1 DTASQGI
8 TGIILTKMDSSAK
21 GGGALSACAEVAA
34 PIKFVG
40 IGEKVDAFEEFNPTK
55 FVSKMLGMGD
65 LESLVKKTEEVFGKD
80 SQKEQMDA
88 MMKGKFSLK
97 DFRAQI
103 EGMKKMGPL
112 KKVLEMLPLGGM
124 GVEIPEEQLNMSE
137 EKINKFIYA
146 MDSMTKKEL
155 EQPDLINATR
165 ITRIAKG
172 SGTTPENVKALITY
186 YNTTKKMMKHFGKN
200 KRNLGGL
207 MRKMKL
213 KP

>member
-1 DTASQGI
+1 
-8 TGIILTKMDSSAK
+8 
-21 GGGALSACAEVAA
+21 
-34 PIKFVG
+34 
-40 IGEKVDAFEEFNPTK
+40 
-55 FVSKMLGMGD
+55 
-65 LESLVKKTEEVFGKD
+65 
-80 SQKEQMDA
+80 
-88 MMKGKFSLK
+88 
-97 DFRAQI
+97 
-103 EGMKKMGPL
+103 
-112 KKVLEMLPLGGM
+112 
-124 GVEIPEEQLNMSE
+124 MSE

-207 MRKMKL
+207 MRKLKL